1 MPICR
6 PPLGE
11 PELMLSCCS
20 PFCLLGELGEH
31 GLMPICCSSNG
42 LTISRIILSL
52 VRLFSK
58 RVLIKH
64 FTYFFT
70 FFAFTSIVVL
80 CLTNFFLLFFHFSA
94 AGSGNE
100 AVAEEERRH
109 QTAAVESAIRG
120 QPGLLSAAKSATLG
134 ASVLAD
140 MDAFFRE
147 FDRMSFSSRHA
158 EHFWTFDD
166 VKADFEI
173 FRVPQGGIRFLKA
186 L

>member
-1 MPICR
+1 M
-6 PPLGE
+6 
-11 PELMLSCCS
+11 
-20 PFCLLGELGEH
+20 
-31 GLMPICCSSNG
+31 
-42 LTISRIILSL
+42 
-52 VRLFSK
+52 RLFSK
-58 RVLIKH
+58 RVSIKH
-64 FTYFFT
+64 FTYLFT

-80 CLTNFFLLFFHFSA
+80 CLANFLLLFFYFST

-109 QTAAVESAIRG
+109 QTAVVESAIRG
-120 QPGLLSAAKSATLG
+120 QPGLLFAARPTTLG
-134 ASVLAD
+134 FSVLAD

-173 FRVPQGGIRFLKA
+173 F
-186 L
+186 